1 MLSGGIPETQLA
13 QYTRKASR
21 VNSLGENISQ
31 LIFRSNKGQLYCS
44 ILNVFLDEVSVDF
57 DMFSPIVLYWILR
70 YADGCIVITEEL
82 TLFYMTRLPST
93 KVKQPAVDLLSTGL
107 LAQSAS
113 VYPCTPRSLFFL
125 NIIPCPT
132 VPLRSSVG

>member
-82 TLFYMTRLPST
+82 TLFYSKTARCRSPVNWVACPISIRVSMHPSEFI
-93 KVKQPAVDLLSTGL
+93 LLEHYSMPNCSLEAISGL
-107 LAQSAS
+107 
-113 VYPCTPRSLFFL
+113 VWDR
-125 NIIPCPT
+125 
-132 VPLRSSVG
+132 